1 MSSIFEIAK
10 SGLFASQKAA
20 STVSH
25 NIANANTPGY
35 TRERSELSAAVLR
48 RNGYKIGRGVTIETI
63 QRLRN
68 SLTDQQIMGKEN
80 DLGGLNERNR
90 VYQQIESTLTTDA
103 GNGLDTQLSDFFAA
117 FSDLANNP
125 QDISVRNVMLS
136 KAQTLTDT
144 FKNTAH
150 NLEDIARQ
158 TKHSAKSRVDEINS
172 LLQNLDKL
180 NDDIA
185 RADAAGHPD
194 LNGKDQQLS
203 QLKELSKLVDSK
215 FIYNDNG
222 TIEVRIGGIT
232 VLNDEGA
239 STVTAETAPGE
250 NVFRLRLDN
259 GKLIETGNGSLAA
272 DIYMITEGIP
282 DYQQKLDDMAQ
293 ALVTEINDIHNSGY
307 GLNDSVQRT
316 FFDASNV
323 SAQSISINEQLLKNP
338 ENIAASSE
346 PGEAGNGRIASELN
360 ALKSEKILNGQTM
373 VSNAIELIS
382 EPGTRVSEL
391 KTQIETHESALQL
404 LKNQQQSQSGV
415 NIDEELTDLI
425 KYQNAYQ
432 ASARVLVAGRQMYDT
447 LLSIV

>member
-1 MSSIFEIAK
+1 
-10 SGLFASQKAA
+10 
-20 STVSH
+20 
-25 NIANANTPGY
+25 
-35 TRERSELSAAVLR
+35 
-48 RNGYKIGRGVTIETI
+48 
-63 QRLRN
+63 
-68 SLTDQQIMGKEN
+68 
-80 DLGGLNERNR
+80 
-90 VYQQIESTLTTDA
+90 LTTDA

-316 FFDASNV
+316 FF
-323 SAQSISINEQLLKNP
+323 
-338 ENIAASSE
+338 
-346 PGEAGNGRIASELN
+346 
-360 ALKSEKILNGQTM
+360 
-373 VSNAIELIS
+373 
-382 EPGTRVSEL
+382 
-391 KTQIETHESALQL
+391 
-404 LKNQQQSQSGV
+404 
-415 NIDEELTDLI
+415 
-425 KYQNAYQ
+425 
-432 ASARVLVAGRQMYDT
+432 
-447 LLSIV
+447 